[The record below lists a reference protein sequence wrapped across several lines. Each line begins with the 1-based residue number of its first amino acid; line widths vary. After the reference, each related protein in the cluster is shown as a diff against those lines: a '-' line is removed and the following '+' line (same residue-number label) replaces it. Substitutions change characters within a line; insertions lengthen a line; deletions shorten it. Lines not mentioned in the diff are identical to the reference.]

1 MGDGRIADGSGK
13 ARFARVDDSL
23 RVHTRAVNIEAIQ
36 QAVQD
41 GDAYIALAAE
51 FTLTSA
57 NTSSVFHLTNNGDR
71 DIQIDSV
78 THWIGTS
85 TGATTDF
92 YFFHVEVNPGAPSSS
107 NVGAAAN
114 AKSGDSKTAEV
125 TVLGGT
131 EGSAFATAG
140 VMIRFPSKTTRFHE
154 QAILGTIAKGK
165 TVGFSITPPVG
176 NTNVTGHVTLRFY
189 LSPTDAL

>member
-1 MGDGRIADGSGK
+1 MRIENGVGRSIW
-13 ARFARVDDSL
+13 ARVDESN
-23 RVHTRAVNIEAIQ
+23 RVHTRVVNIEAIQ
-36 QAVQD
+36 QATQD

-57 NTSSVFHLTNNGDR
+57 NTSAVFHLTNNGDR

-78 THWIGTS
+78 THWLGTS

-92 YFFHVEVNPGAPSSS
+92 YFFHVEVNPGTIS
-107 NVGAAAN
+107 NSNAGAAAN
-114 AKSGDSKTAEV
+114 AKSGDSKTADV

-131 EGSAFATAG
+131 EASAFATAG
-140 VMIRFPSKTTRFHE
+140 VMIRFPSETTRFHE
-154 QAILGTIAKGK
+154 QNILGTIAKGK
-165 TVGFSITPPVG
+165 TVGFSITPPAG